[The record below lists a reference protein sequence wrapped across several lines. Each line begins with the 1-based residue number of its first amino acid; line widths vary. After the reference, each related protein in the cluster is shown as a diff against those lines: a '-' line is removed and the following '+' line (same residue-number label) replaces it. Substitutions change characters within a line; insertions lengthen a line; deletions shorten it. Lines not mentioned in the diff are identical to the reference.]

1 METGTIQTITTDSV
15 TTITFA
21 HPASNALPGALLRQL
36 AQAIEAAGQATE
48 STIIVLQSGG
58 ERTFCAGANFA
69 ELAAIATPEQGR
81 VFFSGFAGVINA
93 CRRCPKLI
101 VGRIQGKAVGGGVGL
116 AAAVDY
122 CIATTA
128 ASVRLSELLIGIGP
142 FVVGPAIERKIGL
155 AGFSHLTLS
164 PETAFPANW
173 AAQKGL
179 YNELTDTTAELDI
192 AVLKKARELAGYN
205 PDTLRELKRAFWHGT
220 DHWDKLLTERAETSG
235 LLVLSDATK
244 AAIGRFRA

>member
-1 METGTIQTITTDSV
+1 METGTIQTTTADSV

-36 AQAIEAAGQATE
+36 AQAIGAAGQATD
-48 STIIVLQSGG
+48 SAVIVLQSGG
-58 ERTFCAGANFA
+58 DRAFCAGANFA
-69 ELAAIATPEQGR
+69 ELAAIATPEQGQ

-93 CRRCPKLI
+93 CRCCPKLI

-155 AGFSHLTLS
+155 AGFSHLTLN
-164 PETAFPANW
+164 PETAFPASW
-173 AAQKGL
+173 ATEKGL
-179 YNELTDTTAELDI
+179 YNDLADTIAELDM
-192 AVLKKARELAGYN
+192 AVLKKARELSSYN
-205 PDTLRELKRAFWHGT
+205 PDTLRDLKRAFWHGT
-220 DHWDKLLTERAETSG
+220 DHWDKLLTDRAKTSG
-235 LLVLSDATK
+235 RLVLSEVTK
-244 AAIGRFRA
+244 AAIGRFQA